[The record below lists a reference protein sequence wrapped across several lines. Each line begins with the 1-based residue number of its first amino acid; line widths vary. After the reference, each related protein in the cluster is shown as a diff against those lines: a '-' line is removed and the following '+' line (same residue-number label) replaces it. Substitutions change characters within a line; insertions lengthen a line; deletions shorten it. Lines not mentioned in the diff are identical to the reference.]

1 MSISPVVMN
10 GAINAT
16 QDISAIKAHADG
28 HASVLQSTTQE
39 KIEHQAER
47 KLNTVRE
54 QDDVE
59 NRNKGFDAKE
69 KGSNEYSGDGGA
81 KRRHNPDGEVH
92 IKGKGGFDVSI

>member
-1 MSISPVVMN
+1 MAISPVVLN
-10 GAINAT
+10 GTIGVT
-16 QDISAIKAHADG
+16 QDIAALKAHGDG

-39 KIEHQAER
+39 KIEHQNEH
-47 KLNTVRE
+47 KLNMVRA

-69 KGSNEYSGDGGA
+69 KGSNEYHGDGGA
-81 KRRHNPDGEVH
+81 RRRHNEDGEVH